1 MAIALDTIAL
11 PDRAYQRG
19 VLLVLL
25 AGACWSVMGLV
36 VRFMDGATTSQILV
50 YRSISLSPFLFV
62 LISVRSGGRP
72 FQAIYDAG
80 LPAIYGG
87 LALVVAFAGGIAAI
101 QLTTVANALFLFAA
115 APFFAA
121 VLGWVMLGERVRPAT
136 WVAMLIG
143 SGGIGLM
150 VSEGI
155 ALGYMMGNLLAVA
168 SALGFA
174 LFTVALR
181 WRQTNDML
189 PAVFLGSVFSFGA
202 ATAFCLTSGIGVAIS
217 LHDALLCLGLGV
229 FQLGFGLTLYTLGSK
244 SVPAAELALLS
255 MLEVILGVLWVWL
268 FLGEAAGLST
278 MIGGSILLAAI
289 AGNAI
294 SGARRKPAPA
304 GLR

>member
-1 MAIALDTIAL
+1 MAIAATVLSQ

-25 AGACWSVMGLV
+25 AGTCWSVMGLV
-36 VRFMDGATTSQILV
+36 VRYMDSATTAQILV
-50 YRSISLSPFLFV
+50 YRSISLSPFLFI

-72 FQAIYDAG
+72 FRAIHDAG

-87 LALVVAFAGGIAAI
+87 MALVVAFAGGIAAI
-101 QLTTVANALFLFAA
+101 QLTTVANALFLFAS

-121 VLGWVMLGERVRPAT
+121 ILGWVMLGEGVRPVT

-143 SGGIGLM
+143 SAGIGLM

-155 ALGYMMGNLLAVA
+155 SLGYMMGNLLAVA

-181 WRQTNDML
+181 WRQTSDML

-202 ATAFCLTSGIGVAIS
+202 ATAFCMTSGIGLALS
-217 LHDALLCLGLGV
+217 QHDVMLCLALGV
-229 FQLGFGLTLYTLGSK
+229 FQLGFGLTFYTMGAK
-244 SVPAAELALLS
+244 AVPAAELALLS

-268 FLGEAAGLST
+268 FLNEAAGTST
-278 MIGGSILLAAI
+278 MIGGAVLLGAI

-294 SGARRKPAPA
+294 SGARRKPQKVAV
-304 GLR
+304 